1 MALNTSYEQ
10 YKMFLC
16 DTGLFVTLAFWDRD
30 FTENVIYKQL
40 LSNKLSANMGYVY
53 ENLVAQMLVAA
64 GNKLFY
70 YTFPKDNKHYY
81 EIDFLISRGKKICP
95 IEVKSGNYRTHASL
109 DNFIDKFTDR
119 IERPYILHAK
129 DTEKKGHILCLPI
142 YMTPL
147 L

>member
-1 MALNTSYEQ
+1 
-10 YKMFLC
+10 
-16 DTGLFVTLAFWDRD
+16 
-30 FTENVIYKQL
+30 
-40 LSNKLSANMGYVY
+40 MGYVY

-95 IEVKSGNYRTHASL
+95 IEVKSGNYRTQASL
-109 DNFIDKFTDR
+109 DNFICRFSDR
-119 IERPYILHAK
+119 IDRSYILHTK
-129 DTEKKGHILCLPI
+129 DTEKKGTILCLPI

>member
-1 MALNTSYEQ
+1 
-10 YKMFLC
+10 
-16 DTGLFVTLAFWDRD
+16 
-30 FTENVIYKQL
+30 
-40 LSNKLSANMGYVY
+40 MGYVY

-109 DNFIDKFTDR
+109 DNFISRFSDR
-119 IERPYILHAK
+119 IDRPYILHTK
-129 DTEKKGHILCLPI
+129 DTEKNGAILGLPI